1 MSSFKFL
8 FFGWLFA
15 SQKKREMHSISRP
28 EFALQTRAFRGSV
41 RTSCYLHSFAPLRN
55 WLRQPLQSLPRFV
68 TQILEIEPNKW
79 LSFVKGFG
87 RRRKH
92 ECYRRFK
99 FLPTLP
105 SRGRKKSF
113 PLQPRNAPDEPFRNF
128 KLFFILRNRF
138 YFLFRKMK
146 LLLKMRNNICIMS
159 LWKYWKERIF
169 YKNW

>member
-1 MSSFKFL
+1 MSNFAFFYFL
-8 FFGWLFA
+8 GGFLLR
-15 SQKKREMHSISRP
+15 KKSEKCIAFSRP
-28 EFALQTRAFRGSV
+28 EFALQTRAFQGSV
-41 RTSCYLHSFAPLRN
+41 RTSCYLHSFATLRN

-113 PLQPRNAPDEPFRNF
+113 PLQPRNAPMSRFAILNNF
-128 KLFFILRNRF
+128 SFCGIDF
-138 YFLFRKMK
+138 
-146 LLLKMRNNICIMS
+146 
-159 LWKYWKERIF
+159 IF
-169 YKNW
+169 YSLL